1 MPVLAI
7 NGELDLQ
14 VPHEANLQGIEQALR
29 DGGNGDV
36 TVRSFPGLNHLFQT
50 ATTGLPTEYASIE
63 ETVSPEVLESMTAWI
78 LERFGN

>member
-1 MPVLAI
+1 I

-50 ATTGLPTEYASIE
+50 ATTGLPTEYAS
-63 ETVSPEVLESMTAWI
+63 
-78 LERFGN
+78 